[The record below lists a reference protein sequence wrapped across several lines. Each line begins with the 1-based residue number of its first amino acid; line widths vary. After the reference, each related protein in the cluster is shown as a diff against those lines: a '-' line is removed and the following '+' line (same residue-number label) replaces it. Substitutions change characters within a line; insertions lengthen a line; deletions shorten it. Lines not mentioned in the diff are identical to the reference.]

1 MIQENNILSC
11 FGLDEAGTQKLL
23 DDLELNADN
32 MKRSEEFDFVQFLAY
47 VVFADEVRL
56 ELDRVR
62 RLNEERALI
71 AGSCFQPTNGRRLP
85 RSV

>member
-1 MIQENNILSC
+1 MTCENKIISC
-11 FGLDEAGTQKLL
+11 FGLDEAETKKLL
-23 DDLELNADN
+23 DDLELNVDN
-32 MKRSEEFDFVQFLAY
+32 MKSSEEFDFVQFLAY